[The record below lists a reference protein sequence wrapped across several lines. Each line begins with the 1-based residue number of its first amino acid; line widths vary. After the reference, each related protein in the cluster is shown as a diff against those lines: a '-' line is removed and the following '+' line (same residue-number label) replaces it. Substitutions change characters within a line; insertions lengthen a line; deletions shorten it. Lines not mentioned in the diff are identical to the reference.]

1 MARQRMERQHMAGK
15 ERHRVAAMARQRMES
30 QHMAGKERH
39 RVAAMERQRMAAM
52 ERMGDSWMMTGAD
65 NRGSGDHERE
75 HKGWVEMQ
83 QEN

>member
-1 MARQRMERQHMAGK
+1 MERHHMAAMEQQRM
-15 ERHRVAAMARQRMES
+15 
-30 QHMAGKERH
+30 
-39 RVAAMERQRMAAM
+39 AAMERQRMAAI